1 MSDCRRSSVHVH
13 EPGVFSLVELF
24 LEMDFEIQTQI
35 PDLDSNMQQALQR
48 RLGIG
53 EE

>member
-13 EPGVFSLVELF
+13 EPRVFSLVELF

-35 PDLDSNMQQALQR
+35 PDLDFEYAT
-48 RLGIG
+48 GFAKKIG
-53 EE
+53 HR